1 MNELIRIVA
10 NYFIILP
17 ILITLYVFVK
27 LPKKQ
32 DRINLVILI
41 ITGGILSL
49 LIAKL
54 GAYFIYDPRPF
65 VVGHFTPLIAH
76 ATDNGFPSDHTLFS
90 SFLGFAILKYFK
102 KFGIVILVLAALIGI
117 ARIFAGVH
125 HLEDII
131 GSFVIADIAV
141 LIITW
146 VMGIAHKS
154 RAIHD

>member
-1 MNELIRIVA
+1 MDELIRIVA

-17 ILITLYVFVK
+17 ILIILYVFIK

-32 DRINLVILI
+32 DRINFIILI

-76 ATDNGFPSDHTLFS
+76 VSDNGFPSDHTLFS
-90 SFLGFAILKYFK
+90 SFLGFAILKYSK
-102 KFGIVILVLAALIGI
+102 KFGIAILVIAVLIGA
-117 ARIFAGVH
+117 ARILAGVH

-131 GSFVIADIAV
+131 GSFVIAGIAV

-154 RAIHD
+154 KNAHN